1 MFINIKLSKLFKFFF
16 VIVAIIMVI
25 IFGFSAFK
33 IYSNSNNTVSD
44 SNIIEISPNNYTNVL
59 KTVHEDLDSYIG
71 KTIHFSGF
79 VYRVFD
85 LSDTQ
90 FVLARNMIIDA
101 DNRVVVVGFLCNY
114 NDAKNFADT
123 TWVDVT
129 GTITKGNYHGD
140 MPIIDVTDMHK
151 TDCPTDEFV
160 YPPDNSFVPTNSII

>member
-1 MFINIKLSKLFKFFF
+1 MFINIKLSKLFKIFFS
-16 VIVAIIMVI
+16 IVAIIMVI
-25 IFGFSAFK
+25 IFAFSAFK
-33 IYSNSNNTVSD
+33 IYSNSKNTVSD
-44 SNIIEISPNNYTNVL
+44 SSVIEISPNNYTNVL

-101 DNRVVVVGFLCNY
+101 DNRSVVVGFLCNY

-129 GTITKGNYHGD
+129 GTIIKGSYHGD
-140 MPIIDVTDMHK
+140 MPIIEVTDMHK
-151 TDCPTDEFV
+151 TDCPSDEFV

>member
-1 MFINIKLSKLFKFFF
+1 
-16 VIVAIIMVI
+16 MVI
-25 IFGFSAFK
+25 IFAFSAFK
-33 IYSNSNNTVSD
+33 IYSNSKNTVSD
-44 SNIIEISPNNYTNVL
+44 SSVIEISPNNYTNVL

-101 DNRVVVVGFLCNY
+101 DNRSVVVGFLCNY

-129 GTITKGNYHGD
+129 GTIIKGSYHGD
-140 MPIIDVTDMHK
+140 MPIIEVTDMHK
-151 TDCPTDEFV
+151 TDCPSDEFV

>member
-114 NDAKNFADT
+114 NDAKNFAYT